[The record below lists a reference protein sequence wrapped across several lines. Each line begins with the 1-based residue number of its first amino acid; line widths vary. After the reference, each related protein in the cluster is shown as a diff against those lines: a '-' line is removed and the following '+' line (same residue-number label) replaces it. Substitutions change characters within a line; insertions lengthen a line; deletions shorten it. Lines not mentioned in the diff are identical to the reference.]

1 VRLGQAALSAL
12 GIGPEAEEEPAAEAE
27 DEAIREPFDLAG
39 EDHSIFAGPGGALL
53 VASNGAHP
61 VSDLDELVSLHG
73 EYTSL
78 PLDATT
84 TERRRIIRAM
94 IALIRANPALLA
106 ELADE
111 GLGDPPNLG
120 DVRPHRS
127 QTPRFQPPS
136 GNPAYAP
143 LWEVLSE
150 HVIPRSFVDALFAA
164 FSLGGVTSGEY
175 GGMHTILIY
184 KGAAGKKTNLT
195 GGDNTVY
202 QELQGAATAIMGE
215 VGATTPADRARAFDL
230 AKGTVIGLFEA
241 YATNA
246 LDRTY
251 EAIVVEHAEPNGAST
266 NGDIRGT
273 PAAPARAKVDD
284 AYGRQ
289 AADAANMLGR
299 RLA

>member
-1 VRLGQAALSAL
+1 
-12 GIGPEAEEEPAAEAE
+12 
-27 DEAIREPFDLAG
+27 
-39 EDHSIFAGPGGALL
+39 
-53 VASNGAHP
+53 
-61 VSDLDELVSLHG
+61 VSDLDELVALHG

-84 TERRRIIRAM
+84 AERRRIIRAM

-127 QTPRFQPPS
+127 QTQRFQPRG

-202 QELQGAATAIMGE
+202 QELQEAAAAIMGE
-215 VGATTPADRARAFDL
+215 VGATTPADRARAFDF

-251 EAIVVEHAEPNGAST
+251 EAIVEEHAEPNGSST
-266 NGDIRGT
+266 NGAIRGT
-273 PAAPARAKVDD
+273 PAAPPRAKVDD